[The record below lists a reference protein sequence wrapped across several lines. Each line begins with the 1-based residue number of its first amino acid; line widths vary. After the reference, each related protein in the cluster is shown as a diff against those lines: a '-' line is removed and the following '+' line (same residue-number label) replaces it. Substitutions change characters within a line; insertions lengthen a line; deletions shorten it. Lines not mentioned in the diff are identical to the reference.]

1 MVVAGCMVQV
11 AWCMVLG
18 FNSPFE
24 GGRGMFLGVG
34 REGRAGPAGLAGPG
48 GA

>member
-1 MVVAGCMVQV
+1 MR
-11 AWCMVLG
+11 
-18 FNSPFE
+18 FSDSPFE